1 MRPVRVVTSEAVM
14 VVSTVPEAPSTAVL
28 KAEVSE
34 VAVLKPEALSPGS
47 LEVCLSMVVGLVVL
61 GPNPQRRRP

>member
-1 MRPVRVVTSEAVM
+1 M